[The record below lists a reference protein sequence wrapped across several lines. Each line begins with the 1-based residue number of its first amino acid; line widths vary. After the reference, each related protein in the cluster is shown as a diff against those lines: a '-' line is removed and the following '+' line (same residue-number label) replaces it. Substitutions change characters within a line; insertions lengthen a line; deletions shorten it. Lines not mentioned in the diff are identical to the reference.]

1 MKANTTK
8 PAVQPRLWLHEIN
21 TSKE

>member
-1 MKANTTK
+1 MKANTVK
-8 PAVQPRLWLHEIN
+8 PAVQPKLRLHETS